1 MKRSHASEVLCGP
14 DDSREAKCYLNSEP
28 FIYEKSRAVARL
40 LINGTSACTGW
51 LVGDDGHLMTNEHCV
66 ENTTTANNVTV
77 EFMAEGSNCD
87 TDCRSWFGCGGII
100 EATST
105 TLVRVNAN
113 LDYALLQLPN
123 NVSNKYGF
131 LQLRE
136 EGATN
141 GERIYIPQHPQA
153 WGKRIAVEST
163 DTHDTGGFA
172 RVHSL
177 SEPRCGGNGNDVG
190 YYADTQGG
198 SSGSPVLGYDDNLVI
213 ALHHCGSCP
222 NRGVPIQEIINN
234 LGDDLPKNAIG
245 YGTTIGDIATLCHNN
260 SKTIN
265 LNNNQNNSTTW
276 QVSSNVTV
284 LSSNNNSIT
293 VKASSSNST
302 GNGWIKAT
310 LSNGI
315 ILQEDFQVGVPY
327 GYNNWNI
334 KIHPY
339 PGNIRGGLY
348 LNNWTRVWVFES
360 PSGNWNWTANYSMIR
375 NSNYSQ
381 ILIKPLSRGYMTI
394 KARLKNECG
403 CGDWLA
409 KDYYVTQ
416 LSGGGYHFR
425 GNN

>member
-1 MKRSHASEVLCGP
+1 MKKKLFLITSFLALISFCGFSQNGILTKVGEEIYKTFESNHPYLGSKTKNIELVSTQRIFEKDASYIAVHFEKFDLKQGDYLIIRNPENTRHWKYSLDTQSRKVFWSIHIYGQEAIIEIYSKNREGGYGYKIDKIAKGYQSNPMKRSHASEVLCGP
-14 DDSREAKCYLNSEP
+14 DDSREAKCYQNSEP

-51 LVGDDGHLMTNEHCV
+51 LIGDDGHLMTNEHCV

-123 NVSNKYGF
+123 NVSNEYGF

-177 SEPRCGGNGNDVG
+177 NEPRCG
-190 YYADTQGG
+190 
-198 SSGSPVLGYDDNLVI
+198 
-213 ALHHCGSCP
+213 
-222 NRGVPIQEIINN
+222 
-234 LGDDLPKNAIG
+234 
-245 YGTTIGDIATLCHNN
+245 
-260 SKTIN
+260 
-265 LNNNQNNSTTW
+265 
-276 QVSSNVTV
+276 
-284 LSSNNNSIT
+284 
-293 VKASSSNST
+293 
-302 GNGWIKAT
+302 
-310 LSNGI
+310 
-315 ILQEDFQVGVPY
+315 
-327 GYNNWNI
+327 
-334 KIHPY
+334 
-339 PGNIRGGLY
+339 
-348 LNNWTRVWVFES
+348 
-360 PSGNWNWTANYSMIR
+360 
-375 NSNYSQ
+375 
-381 ILIKPLSRGYMTI
+381 
-394 KARLKNECG
+394 
-403 CGDWLA
+403 
-409 KDYYVTQ
+409 
-416 LSGGGYHFR
+416 
-425 GNN
+425 